1 MSAPGDSDQFQ
12 SHQDWTESTHADIPF
27 DQVPAAGP
35 EAELDTRYV
44 EMRGATTLPRTY
56 LPPSM
61 SGNHPSWIKAVA
73 LGVIVMF
80 LGATA
85 AGVCLTYGPPVFG

>member
-1 MSAPGDSDQFQ
+1 MSTDGPAPGDSHDV
-12 SHQDWTESTHADIPF
+12 PF

-35 EAELDTRYV
+35 EAELDHRYV

-56 LPPSM
+56 LPPAM
-61 SGNHPSWIKAVA
+61 AGDQPQWIRIVA
-73 LGVIVMF
+73 LVVIAMF

-85 AGVCLTYGPPVFG
+85 AGVCLTYGPPIFG

>member
-1 MSAPGDSDQFQ
+1 MSIDDPAS
-12 SHQDWTESTHADIPF
+12 SATHDVPY
-27 DQVPAAGP
+27 DQVPSAGP
-35 EAELDTRYV
+35 EAEIDTRYV
-44 EMRGATTLPRTY
+44 EMRGGTTLPRTY

-61 SGNHPSWIKAVA
+61 SGNQPQWIRVVA
-73 LGVIVMF
+73 LVVIAMF

>member
-1 MSAPGDSDQFQ
+1 MSIDDPAS
-12 SHQDWTESTHADIPF
+12 SATHDVPY

-35 EAELDTRYV
+35 EAEIDTRYV
-44 EMRGATTLPRTY
+44 EMRGGTTLPRTY

-61 SGNHPSWIKAVA
+61 SGNQPQWIRVVA
-73 LGVIVMF
+73 LVVIAMF

>member
-1 MSAPGDSDQFQ
+1 MSIDNQPADA
-12 SHQDWTESTHADIPF
+12 SHDTPF
-27 DQVPAAGP
+27 DQVPAASLD
-35 EAELDTRYV
+35 AELDHRYV
-44 EMRGATTLPRTY
+44 EMRGGTTLPRTY

-61 SGNHPSWIKAVA
+61 PGNQPQWIRGVA
-73 LGVIVMF
+73 LVVIAMF